1 MIEKAAER
9 MAKAIKAAN
18 PEETSSVKAMQ
29 YPIAMTINLLGVV
42 LGCLIIGVMT
52 GRLSETFTAFIS
64 FALLRR
70 FSGGY
75 HAHSL
80 TVCVIISV
88 LIFTVIPF
96 VPLTTTAQWIL
107 KSISCLLVLF
117 LSPAN
122 CEENEIRDSI
132 KKYFRI
138 ISILLVVAHLFTDST
153 IIILSFFVQALLLID
168 ARRLKEVIIK

>member
-9 MAKAIKAAN
+9 IAKAIKAAN
-18 PEETSSVKAMQ
+18 PEETSSVEAMQ
-29 YPIAMTINLLGVV
+29 YPIAMTMNLLGVV
-42 LGCLIIGVMT
+42 LGCLVIGVMT
-52 GRLSETFTAFIS
+52 GKLSETFTAFIS

-75 HAHSL
+75 HAQSL
-80 TVCVIISV
+80 TVCVIISIA
-88 LIFTVIPF
+88 IFTVIPF
-96 VPLTTTAQWIL
+96 IPLNTMDQWTL
-107 KSISCLLVLF
+107 KSFSCLLVLF

-122 CEENEIRDSI
+122 CLQNEIRDSV

-153 IIILSFFVQALLLID
+153 IITLSFFVQALLLINVK
-168 ARRLKEVIIK
+168 RLKEVIIK

>member
-1 MIEKAAER
+1 

-18 PEETSSVKAMQ
+18 PEETSSVEAMQ
-29 YPIAMTINLLGVV
+29 YPIAMTMNLLGVV
-42 LGCLIIGVMT
+42 LGCLVIGVMT
-52 GRLSETFTAFIS
+52 GKLSETLTAFIS

-75 HAHSL
+75 HAKSL

-88 LIFTVIPF
+88 AIFTVIPF
-96 VPLTTTAQWIL
+96 IPLNATALWTI

-122 CEENEIRDSI
+122 CAQNEIRDSV
-132 KKYFRI
+132 KKWFRI
-138 ISILLVVAHLFTDST
+138 ISILLVIAHLFTDST
-153 IIILSFFVQALLLID
+153 IIILSFFVQALLLVD
-168 ARRLKEVIIK
+168 VRRLKEVIIK